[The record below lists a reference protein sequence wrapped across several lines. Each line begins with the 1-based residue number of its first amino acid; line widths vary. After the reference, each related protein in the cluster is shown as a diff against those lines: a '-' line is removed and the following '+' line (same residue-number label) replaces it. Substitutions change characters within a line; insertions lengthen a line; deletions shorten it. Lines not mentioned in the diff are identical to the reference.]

1 MNNERKNAL
10 IKIYQGKKGSIKSL
24 EEYIGKD
31 LTREFISVGFIICGY
46 TRTANTW
53 RLSKLGQNYVQ
64 EMNLV

>member
-46 TRTANTW
+46 TRTAKTW